1 MKAEQQTAEMK
12 KLDKF
17 KRKSVKKL
25 YDGGTPGLRGTMIK
39 IIALGIIDA
48 FAVFTAYLLLL
59 KHQYA
64 GTIGVLLVALL
75 VSFLYLRRGG
85 LPAKYL
91 TPGLLFLA
99 VFQVYVVVFS
109 GYISFTNYGS
119 MHNSDRASAVNAIRL
134 ASYDTIDS
142 DFDGYQDSGKD
153 NNQDGVAD
161 YVDASGDVIVDAAGN
176 PVGPDATTG
185 APPAGVVKVPYYTV
199 SVVRDGAGVLGFIA
213 TQTTMNADGST
224 SLGDTFVGTQDSPL
238 VKTTA
243 AVDTNGDG
251 APDQLDGYTT
261 LNDDAIGKIQQRVF
275 DLKVLVAEGSDTF
288 IRTEDGASAFKY
300 KFNMIW
306 NEKAQTFTRVS
317 DNAVFQPGKDGFFH
331 IGGDVKAEK
340 IDIGW
345 VETIGTDNYAKIFS
359 DERLRG
365 PLLKIISWT
374 FIFAIGSVVSTFIV
388 GLALALLFNRE
399 DMRGKKVY
407 RALMILP
414 YAFPAF
420 LSAYVWKGL
429 FNTENGFINKV
440 ILQPITHGD
449 FNIPW
454 LTEEGPAR
462 IAVLLANLWL
472 GFPYMFLIS
481 TGALQAIPAELTESA
496 VIDGATPWQ
505 QMRLIKF
512 PLLMIT
518 LAPLLVASFAFN
530 FNNFTLIYLLTQG
543 GPTDISA
550 GDLDA
555 GGTDILITFVYKI
568 AFSTGHGRDYGL
580 ASAFSVL
587 IFLFV
592 GTISYLSFRRTR
604 TLEDIA

>member
-1 MKAEQQTAEMK
+1 VKAEKQSVEMK
-12 KLDKF
+12 QLDKI
-17 KRKSVKKL
+17 KRKSIKRL
-25 YDGGTPGLRGTMIK
+25 YDGGTPSLRGTLIK
-39 IIALGIIDA
+39 IAALGLVDA
-48 FAVFTAYLLLL
+48 LAVFTAFLLLP
-59 KHQYA
+59 KHQYLGA
-64 GTIGVLLVALL
+64 AGVLLTALV

-91 TPGLLFLA
+91 TPGVLFLLI
-99 VFQVYVVVFS
+99 FQVYVVVFS

-134 ASYDTIDS
+134 ASYYQIDS
-142 DFDGYQDSGKD
+142 DFDGYADSNTD

-161 YVDASGDVIVDAAGN
+161 YVDASGKMIVDASGA
-176 PVGPDATTG
+176 PIGPDANG
-185 APPAGVVKVPYYTV
+185 AAPAGAVKVPYFTV
-199 SVVRDGAGVLGFIA
+199 SVVKDASGVLGFIA
-213 TQTTMNADGST
+213 TQTTMDADGNASY
-224 SLGDTFVGTQDSPL
+224 GDVYIGTQDSPL
-238 VKTTA
+238 VKTTKA
-243 AVDTNGDG
+243 TDENGDG
-251 APDQLDGYTT
+251 VADHLAGYTT
-261 LNDDAIGKIQQRVF
+261 LDDNAISKIQERVF
-275 DLKVLVAEGSDTF
+275 DTKVMLDESKGIF
-288 IRTEDGASAFKY
+288 IRTEDGISAFES
-300 KFNMIW
+300 KFSMLW
-306 NEKAQTFTRVS
+306 NGSKETFTRVS
-317 DNAVFQPGKDGFFH
+317 DGAVFKPGKDGFFH
-331 IGGDVKAEK
+331 INGDVKAEK

-359 DERLRG
+359 DTRLRG

-374 FIFAIGSVVSTFIV
+374 FIFAISSVVSTFVV

-399 DMRGKKVY
+399 DMRGKKFY

-420 LSAYVWKGL
+420 LSAYVWKGM
-429 FNTENGFINKV
+429 FNTDNGFINNV
-440 ILQPITHGD
+440 ILGGTH
-449 FNIPW
+449 IPW

-496 VIDGATPWQ
+496 TIDGATPWQ

>member
-1 MKAEQQTAEMK
+1 VKAEKQTAEMK
-12 KLDKF
+12 QLDRI
-17 KRKSVKKL
+17 KRKSIKSL
-25 YDGGTPGLRGTMIK
+25 YDGGTPSLRGTIIK
-39 IIALGIIDA
+39 IVALGLVDA
-48 FAVFTAYLLLL
+48 LALFTAFLLLP
-59 KHQYA
+59 KQQYLGMA
-64 GTIGVLLVALL
+64 GVLLTALI

-91 TPGLLFLA
+91 TPGLLFLL

-109 GYISFTNYGS
+109 GYISFTNFGS
-119 MHNSDRASAVNAIRL
+119 MHNSDRASAVNAISL
-134 ASYDTIDS
+134 ASYNQVDS
-142 DFDGYQDSGKD
+142 DLDGYQDAGVD
-153 NNQDGVAD
+153 NNNDGVAD
-161 YVDASGDVIVDAAGN
+161 YTDASGNLIVDDSGNPAGPDVNGLAPASAVKTPFYSVVVVKDAAGAY
-176 PVGPDATTG
+176 GYLATETTIDAVSGEYTFG
-185 APPAGVVKVPYYTV
+185 KVY
-199 SVVRDGAGVLGFIA
+199 
-213 TQTTMNADGST
+213 
-224 SLGDTFVGTQDSPL
+224 VGTSSKPLEEVTNASDS
-238 VKTTA
+238 T
-243 AVDTNGDG
+243 GDG
-251 APDQLDGYTT
+251 VADTLEGYTT
-261 LNDDAIGKIQQRVF
+261 LTDDQVNKAQTTVFALKVYMADDSSVFIRSDDAI
-275 DLKVLVAEGSDTF
+275 
-288 IRTEDGASAFKY
+288 SAFPN
-300 KFNMIW
+300 KFTLVYDKTA
-306 NEKAQTFTRVS
+306 ETFTRVS
-317 DNAVFQPGKDGFFH
+317 DGAVFKPSADGFFH
-331 IGGDVKAEK
+331 VNGDVKAEK

-345 VETIGTDNYAKIFS
+345 VEVIGTDNYTKIFA

-429 FNTENGFINKV
+429 FNTENGFINNV
-440 ILQPITHGD
+440 ILGGA
-449 FNIPW
+449 NIPW

-496 VIDGATPWQ
+496 TIDGATPWQ

-604 TLEDIA
+604 ALEDIA

>member
-1 MKAEQQTAEMK
+1 MKAEKQSAEMK
-12 KLDKF
+12 RLDRI
-17 KRKSVKKL
+17 KRKSIKSL
-25 YDGGTPGLRGTMIK
+25 YDGGTPSLRGTLIK
-39 IIALGIIDA
+39 IVALGLLDA
-48 FAVFTAYLLLL
+48 FAVFTAYLLLM
-59 KHQYA
+59 KKQYIGVA
-64 GTIGVLLVALL
+64 GVLLVAIV
-75 VSFLYLRRGG
+75 VSFIYLRRGG

-91 TPGLLFLA
+91 TPGLLFLL

-109 GYISFTNYGS
+109 GYISFTNFGS
-119 MHNSDRASAVNAIRL
+119 MHNSDRASAVNAIKL
-134 ASYDTIDS
+134 ASYNQIDT
-142 DFDGYQDSGKD
+142 DFDSYADSGQD

-161 YVDASGDVIVDAAGN
+161 YVDASGKVIVDASGN
-176 PVGPDATTG
+176 PVGPDQSG
-185 APPAGVVKVPYYTV
+185 AAPAGAVKVPYYTV
-199 SVVRDGAGVLGFIA
+199 SVVKDANGVLGFIA
-213 TQTTMNADGST
+213 TETNMQADGST
-224 SLGDTFVGTQDSPL
+224 TFGKTYIGTQESPL
-238 VKTTA
+238 KVTTS

-251 APDQLDGYTT
+251 VADQLKGYTT
-261 LNDDAIGKIQQRVF
+261 LNDNDISKIQERIF
-275 DLKVLVAEGSDTF
+275 ETKVLIAEGSPIF
-288 IRTEDGASAFKY
+288 IRTEDGASAFQY
-300 KFNMIW
+300 KFQMNW

-317 DNAVFQPGKDGFFH
+317 DGAVFKPSSDGFFH
-331 IGGDVKAEK
+331 INGDIKAEK

-345 VETIGTDNYAKIFS
+345 VETIGTQNYEKIFN
-359 DERLRG
+359 DTRLRG

-374 FIFAIGSVVSTFIV
+374 FIFAISSVVSTFIV

-399 DMRGKKVY
+399 DMRGKKLY
-407 RALMILP
+407 RAFMILP
-414 YAFPAF
+414 YAFPGF

-429 FNTENGFINKV
+429 FNTDNGFINNV
-440 ILQPITHGD
+440 ILNGNH
-449 FNIPW
+449 IPW
-454 LTEEGPAR
+454 LTEEGWAR
-462 IAVLLANLWL
+462 VAVLLANLWL

-496 VIDGATPWQ
+496 LIDGATPWQ

-518 LAPLLVASFAFN
+518 LAPLLVSSFAYN
-530 FNNFTLIYLLTQG
+530 FNNFTLIYLLTGG
-543 GPTDISA
+543 GPTDITA

-604 TLEDIA
+604 TLEDLA

>member
-1 MKAEQQTAEMK
+1 MKQ
-12 KLDKF
+12 LDRI
-17 KRKSVKKL
+17 KRKSIKSL
-25 YDGGTPGLRGTMIK
+25 YDGGTPSLRGTMVK
-39 IIALGIIDA
+39 IIALGLVDA
-48 FAVFTAYLLLL
+48 LALFTAFLLLP
-59 KHQYA
+59 KKQYLGIA
-64 GTIGVLLVALL
+64 GVLLTAIV

-91 TPGLLFLA
+91 TPGILFLLI
-99 VFQVYVVVFS
+99 FQVYVVVFS

-119 MHNSDRASAVNAIRL
+119 MHNSDRGSAVNAIKL
-134 ASYDTIDS
+134 AAYSQIDS
-142 DFDGYQDSGKD
+142 DIDGYQDAGVD
-153 NNQDGVAD
+153 DNQDGVAD
-161 YVDASGDVIVDAAGN
+161 YTDAAGKVIVDEAGM
-176 PVGPDATTG
+176 PLGPDPVTFA
-185 APPAGVVKVPYYTV
+185 APAAAVKVPFY
-199 SVVRDGAGVLGFIA
+199 SIAVVKDANGDFGFIA
-213 TQTTMNADGST
+213 TESTMDADGDT
-224 SLGDTFVGTQDSPL
+224 ALGATYVGTTESPL
-238 VKTTA
+238 AVTTEA
-243 AVDTNGDG
+243 TDSDGDG
-251 APDQLDGYTT
+251 IADTLAGYTT
-261 LNDDAIGKIQQRVF
+261 LSSEEIDRSSEKVYNTQVLMAEDSSVF
-275 DLKVLVAEGSDTF
+275 L
-288 IRTEDGASAFKY
+288 RTEDGVSAFQN
-300 KFNMIW
+300 KFSMVW
-306 NEKAQTFTRVS
+306 DAKASTFTRTT
-317 DNAVFQPGKDGFFH
+317 DGAVFKPGTDGFFH
-331 IGGDVKAEK
+331 VGGDVNAEK

-345 VETIGTDNYAKIFS
+345 VETIGAENYTKIFS

-374 FIFAIGSVVSTFIV
+374 FIFAIGSVVSTFVV

-407 RALMILP
+407 RAIMILP

-429 FNTENGFINKV
+429 FNTENGFINNV
-440 ILQPITHGD
+440 ILQPISNGEW
-449 FNIPW
+449 NIPW

-496 VIDGATPWQ
+496 TIDGATPWQ

>member
-1 MKAEQQTAEMK
+1 MKAEQQTKEIK
-12 KLDKF
+12 QLDKI
-17 KRKSVKKL
+17 KRKSVKSL
-25 YDGGTPGLRGTMIK
+25 YDGGTPSLRGTVIK
-39 IIALGIIDA
+39 IVALGLLDA
-48 FAVFTAYLLLL
+48 FAVFTAFLLLA
-59 KHQYA
+59 KHQYLGMA
-64 GTIGVLLVALL
+64 GVLLVALV

-91 TPGLLFLA
+91 TPGLLFLL

-109 GYISFTNYGS
+109 GYISFTNFGS
-119 MHNSDRASAVNAIRL
+119 MHNSDRASAVNAISL
-134 ASYDTIDS
+134 ASYNAIDS
-142 DFDGYQDSGKD
+142 DQDGYQDAGVD
-153 NNQDGVAD
+153 NNNDGVAD
-161 YVDASGDVIVDAAGN
+161 YTDANGKVIVDASGN

-185 APPAGVVKVPYYTV
+185 KPPAGVVAIPYYSV
-199 SVVRDGAGVLGFIA
+199 KVVRDAKNNLGYLA
-213 TQTTMNADGST
+213 TETTVDMATGNP
-224 SLGDTFVGTQDSPL
+224 TFGTVYVGTAEQPL
-238 VKTTA
+238 TPAPQAT
-243 AVDTNGDG
+243 DTDGDG
-251 APDQLDGYTT
+251 VADTLAGYKTLTDDQINKIQNAVFALKVYTAKGS
-261 LNDDAIGKIQQRVF
+261 NIFIRSDDAITAYQNKF
-275 DLKVLVAEGSDTF
+275 SLV
-288 IRTEDGASAFKY
+288 
-300 KFNMIW
+300 W

-317 DNAVFQPGKDGFFH
+317 DGSVFKPSTDGFFH
-331 IGGDVKAEK
+331 LNGDLKAEK

-345 VETIGTDNYAKIFS
+345 VETIGTDNYSKIFA

-374 FIFAIGSVVSTFIV
+374 FIFAISSVVSTFIV

-399 DMRGKKVY
+399 DMRGKKIY
-407 RALMILP
+407 RAIMILP
-414 YAFPAF
+414 YAFPGF

-429 FNTENGFINKV
+429 FNTDNGFINNV
-440 ILQPITHGD
+440 ILGGNH
-449 FNIPW
+449 IPW

-462 IAVLLANLWL
+462 VAVLLANLWL

-496 VIDGATPWQ
+496 TIDGATPWQ

-518 LAPLLVASFAFN
+518 LAPLLVASFAYN

-592 GTISYLSFRRTR
+592 GTISFLSFRRTR
-604 TLEDIA
+604 ALEDIA

>member
-1 MKAEQQTAEMK
+1 MKQ
-12 KLDKF
+12 LDRI
-17 KRKSVKKL
+17 KRKSIKRL
-25 YDGGTPGLRGTMIK
+25 YDGGTPSLRGTIVK
-39 IIALGIIDA
+39 IVALGILDA
-48 FAVFTAYLLLL
+48 FAVFTAFLLLA
-59 KHQYA
+59 KHQYLGMA
-64 GTIGVLLVALL
+64 GVLLVALV

-91 TPGLLFLA
+91 TPGLLFLL

-109 GYISFTNYGS
+109 GYISFTNFGS
-119 MHNSDRASAVNAIRL
+119 MHNSDRASAVNAISL
-134 ASYDTIDS
+134 ASYNAIDS
-142 DFDGYQDSGKD
+142 DQDGYQDAGVD
-153 NNQDGVAD
+153 NNNDGVAD
-161 YVDASGDVIVDAAGN
+161 YTDANGNVIVDASGN
-176 PVGPDATTG
+176 PAGPDATTG
-185 APPAGVVKVPYYTV
+185 AAPAGAVQVPYYSV
-199 SVVRDGAGVLGFIA
+199 VVVRDAQKNLGYLA
-213 TQTTMNADGST
+213 TET
-224 SLGDTFVGTQDSPL
+224 SVDMATGNPIYGQVFVGTSESPL
-238 VKTTA
+238 KVVTDAT
-243 AVDTNGDG
+243 DDNGDG
-251 APDQLDGYTT
+251 VADHLAGYST
-261 LNDDAIGKIQQRVF
+261 LNDDQVNKIQNQVF
-275 DLKVLVAEGSDTF
+275 DLKVYTAANSPVF
-288 IRTEDGASAFKY
+288 IRSDDAITAYPNKFALKY
-300 KFNMIW
+300 DA
-306 NEKAQTFTRVS
+306 KAQTFTRVS
-317 DNAVFQPGKDGFFH
+317 DGAVFKPSSDGFFH
-331 IGGDVKAEK
+331 VNGSLKAEK

-345 VETIGTDNYAKIFS
+345 VETIGADNYTKIFA
-359 DERLRG
+359 DQRLRG

-407 RALMILP
+407 RAIMILP

-429 FNTENGFINKV
+429 FNTDNGFINNV
-440 ILQPITHGD
+440 ILHGTH
-449 FNIPW
+449 IPW

-496 VIDGATPWQ
+496 TIDGATPWQ

-592 GTISYLSFRRTR
+592 GTISYISFRRTR